1 MIFYILVFILGFII
15 GCMAY
20 SDAIF
25 VELRKC
31 KTIQELVDM
40 LVKLKL
46 LNSKHNTK
54 NNTYQ

>member
-1 MIFYILVFILGFII
+1 MIIYILVFIIGFVI

-31 KTIQELVDM
+31 KTIQELIDV
-40 LVKLKL
+40 LIKLKL
-46 LNSKHNTK
+46 INSKHNTK
-54 NNTYQ
+54 Q

>member
-1 MIFYILVFILGFII
+1 MLYILVFIIGFAV

-25 VELRKC
+25 IELRKC
-31 KTIQELVDM
+31 KTTQELVDT

-46 LNSKHNTK
+46 INSTHNTK
-54 NNTYQ
+54 Q